1 MEIKNPVIQTHNL
14 SKAYGDF
21 QALKS
26 LDLNVPENSI
36 VGFLGPNGAGKST
49 TIKLL
54 LGLSRP
60 TAGSGTIFGL
70 DIENQKQDIR
80 RRVGYLTQNP
90 LIFWMMCNAS
100 VIA

>member
-1 MEIKNPVIQTHNL
+1 MGIKNPVIQTHKL

-26 LDLNVPENSI
+26 LDLNVPENSN

-70 DIENQKQDIR
+70 DIENQNQDIC
-80 RRVGYLTQNP
+80 RRVGYLAQNP
-90 LIFWMMCNAS
+90 LIFWMMCNES